1 MSTETKTIVF
11 VAPGKAELQ
20 DRECDE
26 APAPDRVL
34 LKTECTLISPGTE
47 FACLSGSTNRMGDV
61 KNPFPCVL
69 GYSAVARVLKTGSAV
84 TSLREGDRCL
94 CYHSRHAGCQNMP
107 ETNLVRIEDDRIP
120 SEEAVFCVVGCM
132 GFQGVRRCRPE
143 FGESLMVMGLG
154 LLGQF
159 AVQTARLS
167 GAFPVIAL
175 DFIESRREIALAL
188 GADAAFSPDD
198 PALKEKI
205 MELTGGRGCDAVVEV
220 TGNPQAVVQ
229 GLELTAR
236 FGRFALVGC
245 NRTPTEK
252 IDFYNLVH
260 RPGITVIGAHNMA
273 RPQHDRR
280 PGVWTMRED
289 MALLLRFLG
298 AGRLQSRPL
307 LTRIADPAE
316 APEIYEKLYARDPNL
331 PGVVF
336 DWKNY

>member
-1 MSTETKTIVF
+1 MIVRSIDF
-11 VAPGKAELQ
+11 TAPGKVELCER
-20 DRECDE
+20 DLPDE
-26 APAPDRVL
+26 PAPDQVL

-47 FACLSGSTNRMGDV
+47 FACLNGTTNRGPV
-61 KNPFPCVL
+61 KYPVTL
-69 GYSAVARVLKTGSAV
+69 GYSAVARVVETGSAV
-84 TSLREGDRCL
+84 TSLKKGDRCL
-94 CYHSRHAGCQNMP
+94 CYHSKHRNYQLMP
-107 ETNLVRIEDDRIP
+107 ERDLVRIADDALP

-167 GAFPVIAL
+167 GCWPVFGLDFNASRRKIAL
-175 DFIESRREIALAL
+175 EL
-188 GADAAFSPDD
+188 GADAVFSPDE
-198 PALKEKI
+198 PGLKEKI
-205 MELTGGRGCDAVVEV
+205 LTLTGGGCNSVIEV

-229 GLELTAR
+229 GLEMTAR

-260 RPGITVIGAHNMA
+260 RPGISVIGAHNMA
-273 RPQHDRR
+273 RPLNDRQ
-280 PGVWTMRED
+280 PGVWTMKDD
-289 MALLLRFLG
+289 MTILLRYLS
-298 AGRLQSRPL
+298 AKRLKTRPL

-316 APEIYEKLYARDPNL
+316 APEIYTKLFARDL
-331 PGVVF
+331 DVLGVVY
-336 DWKNY
+336 DWRKY